1 MNRSSTWSPLSNVTV
16 NLKSSK
22 DYQKFLVLMY
32 CFLAVALFQSNFY
45 GMVDVVLMLAL
56 GVYFVFLGRLK
67 TPGAACVQIQY
78 IEQKW
83 QITDTKHQIEI
94 YQTVRVRFDFGWL
107 MWLVFQNIAE
117 QGQHSRKHVL
127 LFQDQITSNER
138 HLLRVLLR
146 MVS

>member
-1 MNRSSTWSPLSNVTV
+1 
-16 NLKSSK
+16 
-22 DYQKFLVLMY
+22 MY

-45 GMVDVVLMLAL
+45 WMVDVILVVVL
-56 GVYFVFLGRLK
+56 GVYFVFLWRLK

-78 IEQKW
+78 IEQQW
-83 QITDTKHQIEI
+83 QITDAKHQIEI

-107 MWLVFQNIAE
+107 IWLVFQKLTE